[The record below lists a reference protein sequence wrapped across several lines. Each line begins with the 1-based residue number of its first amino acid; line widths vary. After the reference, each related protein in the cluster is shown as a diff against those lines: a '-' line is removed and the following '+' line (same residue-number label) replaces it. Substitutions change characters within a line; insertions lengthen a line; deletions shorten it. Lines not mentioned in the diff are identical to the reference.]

1 MNREEYLRELSKYLK
16 KLPKKD
22 YDDTM
27 NYFEEYFDEVGVEGE
42 QDLIRELGSPSAA
55 ASEILSKLLNE
66 NTSKKE
72 SKDKF
77 FHFGENKIS
86 RTFLIA
92 ILFVLAAP
100 IGIPLTLA
108 AIVITFSFFIVCIS
122 LIFTFF
128 ALVFVGVLVT
138 IKLFVVG
145 LITIFSS
152 SISGGMI
159 LLGSGLIILG
169 ITGLLFIAGKSTVN
183 FLINLF
189 KKCIS
194 YISRK
199 RGEMYE

>member
-42 QDLIRELGSPSAA
+42 QDLIRELGSPSTA

-100 IGIPLTLA
+100 IGIPLTIA

-128 ALVFVGVLVT
+128 GLVFVGVLAT
-138 IKLFVVG
+138 LKLFIVG
-145 LITIFSS
+145 IITIFSS
-152 SISGGMI
+152 SVSGGI
-159 LLGSGLIILG
+159 TLLGSGLIVLG
-169 ITGLLFIAGKSTVN
+169 ITGLLFIAGKSSVG
-183 FLINLF
+183 FLINIF
-189 KKCIS
+189 KKFIS

>member
-42 QDLIRELGSPSAA
+42 QDLIRELGSPSVA

-66 NTSKKE
+66 NISKRE

-77 FHFGENKIS
+77 FYFGENRIS

-92 ILFVLAAP
+92 ILCIFAAP
-100 IGIPLTLA
+100 IGIPLTIA
-108 AIVITFSFFIVCIS
+108 AIAITFSFFIVCLS
-122 LIFTFF
+122 LVLASFSFVF
-128 ALVFVGVLVT
+128 AGILIT
-138 IKLFVVG
+138 IKLAVVG
-145 LITIFSS
+145 IITIFSS
-152 SISGGMI
+152 SVSGGMI
-159 LLGSGLIILG
+159 LLGSGLIVLG
-169 ITGLLFIAGKSTVN
+169 ITGLLFIAGKSAVN

-189 KKCIS
+189 KKSIS

-199 RGEMYE
+199 RGEIYE

>member
-42 QDLIRELGSPSAA
+42 QDLIRELGSPSVA

-66 NTSKKE
+66 NISKGE

-77 FHFGENKIS
+77 FYFGENRIS

-92 ILFVLAAP
+92 ILCIFAAP
-100 IGIPLTLA
+100 IGIPLTIA
-108 AIVITFSFFIVCIS
+108 AIAITFSFFIVCLS
-122 LIFTFF
+122 LVLASFSFVF
-128 ALVFVGVLVT
+128 AGILIT
-138 IKLFVVG
+138 IKLAVVG
-145 LITIFSS
+145 IITIFSS
-152 SISGGMI
+152 SVSGGMI
-159 LLGSGLIILG
+159 LLGSGLIVLG
-169 ITGLLFIAGKSTVN
+169 ITGLLFIAGKSAVN

-189 KKCIS
+189 KKSIS

-199 RGEMYE
+199 RGEIYE

>member
-27 NYFEEYFDEVGVEGE
+27 NYFEEYFDEVGVEVE
-42 QDLIRELGSPSAA
+42 KDLIRELGSPSVA

-66 NTSKKE
+66 NISKGE

-77 FHFGENKIS
+77 FHFGENRIS

-92 ILFVLAAP
+92 VLCIFAAP
-100 IGIPLTLA
+100 IGIPLTIA
-108 AIVITFSFFIVCIS
+108 AIAITFSFFIVCIS
-122 LIFTFF
+122 LVLASFSFVF
-128 ALVFVGVLVT
+128 AGILIT
-138 IKLFVVG
+138 IKLAVVG
-145 LITIFSS
+145 IITIFSS
-152 SISGGMI
+152 SVSGGMI

-169 ITGLLFIAGKSTVN
+169 ITGLLFIAGKSAVN

-189 KKCIS
+189 KKSIS

-199 RGEMYE
+199 RGEIYE